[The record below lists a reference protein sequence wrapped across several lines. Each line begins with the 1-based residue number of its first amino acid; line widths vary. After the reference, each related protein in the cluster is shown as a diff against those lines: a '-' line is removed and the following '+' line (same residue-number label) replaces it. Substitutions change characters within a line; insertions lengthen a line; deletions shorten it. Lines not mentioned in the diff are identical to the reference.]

1 MKILLFE
8 PDTFIS
14 KSITKQLM
22 SKRYT
27 VDRFETIQHALS
39 SIDNGYSFFIIEMS
53 HTPTQSLHMLKSIK
67 DYYPSTPVM
76 MLYFGEVFDVTALK
90 KAYMYGCD
98 DVVKTPFLID
108 EIETKMTKLLNIR
121 HDTVT
126 FAPKCSFDFNTGL
139 LCIGSFKRYFSKKEK
154 RLFTILFSNKEH
166 VVSFETIKTMVWEGE
181 SASLESIRSLIRRLR
196 QKIPFHCIETIVD
209 TGYILKLNTLKQNN
223 ITLQKKHSFQHCISA

>member
-8 PDTFIS
+8 TDTFIS
-14 KSITKQLM
+14 KSITKQLT
-22 SKRYT
+22 SKDYT
-27 VDRFETIQHALS
+27 IDKFEKIQDALNA
-39 SIDNGYSFFIIEMS
+39 IDNGYNLFIIEMS
-53 HTPTQSLHMLKSIK
+53 HTQTQSLHMLKSIK

-76 MLYFGEVFDVTALK
+76 MLYFGEMFDMAALK

-121 HDTVT
+121 HDIVT
-126 FAPKCSFDFNTGL
+126 FAPKCSFNFSTGL
-139 LCIGSFKRYFSKKEK
+139 LSIGAFKKYFSKKEK
-154 RLFTILFSNKEH
+154 RLFTLLFSYKES

-181 SASLESIRSLIRRLR
+181 SVSLASIRSLIRRLR

-209 TGYILKLNTLKQNN
+209 TGYILKLNTFNPNN
-223 ITLQKKHSFQHCISA
+223 VIMKENHTLPCSISA

>member
-8 PDTFIS
+8 HNASIA
-14 KSITKQLM
+14 KSITKQLT
-22 SKRYT
+22 SKGYQ
-27 VDRFETIQHALS
+27 VDCFGEIHHAFNA
-39 SIDNGYSFFIIEMS
+39 IDNGYNFFIIEMS

-76 MLYFGEVFDVTALK
+76 MLYFGEVFDVAALK

-98 DVVKTPFLID
+98 DVVKKPFFID

-154 RLFTILFSNKEH
+154 RLFTILFSNKER

-209 TGYILKLNTLKQNN
+209 TGYILKLSTLRSNHV
-223 ITLQKKHSFQHCISA
+223 IMQKDHSLSHCISA

>member
-14 KSITKQLM
+14 KSITKQLI
-22 SKRYT
+22 SKGYT
-27 VDRFETIQHALS
+27 VDIFENIHQAS
-39 SIDNGYSFFIIEMS
+39 NSIDNGYSFFIIEMS

-76 MLYFGEVFDVTALK
+76 MLYFGKVFDVTALK

-108 EIETKMTKLLNIR
+108 EIEAKMTKLLNIR

-126 FAPKCSFDFNTGL
+126 FAPKCSFNFNTGL
-139 LCIGSFKRYFSKKEK
+139 LSIGSFKRYFSKKEK
-154 RLFTILFSNKEH
+154 RLFTILFSHKES
-166 VVSFETIKTMVWEGE
+166 VVSFDTIKTMVWEGE
-181 SASLESIRSLIRRLR
+181 SVSLESIRSLIRRLR

-209 TGYILKLNTLKQNN
+209 TGYSLKLNTLNHNN
-223 ITLQKKHSFQHCISA
+223 VIIEKNHTLHCSISA